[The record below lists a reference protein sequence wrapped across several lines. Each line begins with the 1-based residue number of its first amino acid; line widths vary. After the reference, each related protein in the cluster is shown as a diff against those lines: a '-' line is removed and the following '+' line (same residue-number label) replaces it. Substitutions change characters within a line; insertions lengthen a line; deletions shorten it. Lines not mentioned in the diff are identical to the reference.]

1 MHPDPRAD
9 TLAMGHKAESAAG
22 HADAQPDRRV
32 NILLVDD
39 HPENL
44 LALEATLGQLNQNVV
59 KADSGR
65 EALKL
70 LLDHDFAVIL
80 LDVHMPDMDGF
91 ETARLIRDR
100 ERTQSIPIIFL
111 TAMHKSETQ
120 VFKGYSLGA
129 VDYIFKPFDPDILKA
144 KVSVFIELYKKTE
157 QVQRQ
162 AELLAEKNRELD
174 ENNKAILSLYK
185 EIETKN
191 DELEMRVAERTADLA
206 RTNAA
211 LHDEII
217 ERKKVEQERLLLLLR
232 EQEAREQAERA
243 NRAKDEFLATVS
255 HELRTPLNAVLGW
268 TRLLATGKLDEA
280 NSTRAIESIERN
292 ARSQAKLIED
302 LLDVSRIIT
311 GKMRLEIHAVEAG
324 PIIEMTVDAVR
335 PASDAKGISIRV
347 EMDPNLGQIPCDPN
361 RLQQVVWNLLSNAV
375 KFTPHGGS
383 IDIRLAE
390 VDSHAQISV
399 TDSGEGISA
408 DFLPYV
414 FERFRQAEG
423 SITRKHGG
431 LGLGL
436 AIVRHL
442 VEMHGGEIRADSAGK
457 DLGATFTVRLP
468 LTTHAAAEPP
478 PDATHPATAP
488 AAGAGGCEPAC
499 DMKLLDEVR
508 ILIVE
513 DDADTLRMLAD
524 LLAQHGAAV
533 KPTASASEALEEIE
547 RWGPDLLISDVSM
560 PGEDGYSLI
569 GKVRA
574 LGSERG
580 GDVPAIALTSPATA
594 EDGERMMAA
603 GFQTHMSKP
612 VEPARL
618 VMVAANLT
626 GKNGASFQLQP

>member
-1 MHPDPRAD
+1 MRPDPGVNIL
-9 TLAMGHKAESAAG
+9 TSGKHIETHSGGAE
-22 HADAQPDRRV
+22 PITEKKV

-39 HPENL
+39 HVENL
-44 LALEATLGQLNQNVV
+44 LALEATLSQLNQNVL
-59 KADSGR
+59 KALSGR
-65 EALKL
+65 EALKM
-70 LLDHDFAVIL
+70 LLDQDLAVIL

-91 ETARLIRDR
+91 ETARLIRGR
-100 ERTQSIPIIFL
+100 EKTQNIPIIFL

-129 VDYIFKPFDPDILKA
+129 VDYIFKPFDPEILKA

-157 QVQRQ
+157 EIQRQ
-162 AELLAEKNRELD
+162 AELLGQKNQELD
-174 ENNKAILSLYK
+174 ENNKAILRLYK

-191 DELEMRVAERTADLA
+191 DELEIRVQERTAELA
-206 RTNAA
+206 RANAA
-211 LHDEII
+211 LHDEIR
-217 ERKKVEQERLLLLLR
+217 ERKKAEEERTQLLER

-268 TRLLATGKLDEA
+268 TRLLATGRLDEA
-280 NSTRAIESIERN
+280 NYSRAIESIERN
-292 ARSQAKLIED
+292 AKSQARLIED

-311 GKMRLEIHAVEAG
+311 GKMRLEIHAVEVG
-324 PIIEMTVDAVR
+324 PIIEMTIDALR
-335 PASDAKGISIRV
+335 PAADAKAINIHLDI
-347 EMDPNLGQIPCDPN
+347 DPSVGQIPCDPN
-361 RLQQVVWNLLSNAV
+361 RLQQIVWNLMSNAV
-375 KFTPHGGS
+375 KFTPQGGK
-383 IDIRLAE
+383 IEIRLEAI
-390 VDSHAQISV
+390 DSHARITV
-399 TDSGEGISA
+399 TDSGEGIST

-442 VEMHGGEIRADSAGK
+442 VEMHGGEISANSPGK
-457 DLGATFTVRLP
+457 DQGATFTVKLP
-468 LTTHAAAEPP
+468 LTSQVIAEPP
-478 PDATHPATAP
+478 PEDAEPVVVAEADNICAP
-488 AAGAGGCEPAC
+488 ACEA
-499 DMKLLDEVR
+499 KLLEKLR

-513 DDADTLRMLAD
+513 DDQDTLRMLAE

-533 KPTASASEALEEIE
+533 KPICSASEAMEEME
-547 RWGPDLLISDVSM
+547 RWEPDLLISDISM

-574 LGSERG
+574 FGRKRG
-580 GDVPAIALTSPATA
+580 REIPAIALTALASA
-594 EDGERMMAA
+594 DDRERMMTA
-603 GFQTHMSKP
+603 GFQTHMPKP

-618 VMVAANLT
+618 IMAIASLT
-626 GKNGASFQLQP
+626 GRNGAAYEA